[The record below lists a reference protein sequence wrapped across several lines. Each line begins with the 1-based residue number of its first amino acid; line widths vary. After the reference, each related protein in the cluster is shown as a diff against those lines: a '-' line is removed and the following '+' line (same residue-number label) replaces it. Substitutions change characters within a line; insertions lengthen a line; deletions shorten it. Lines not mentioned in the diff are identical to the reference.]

1 MRREFWVVRPEY
13 EELGLRVRVFDEAVR
28 IERVDERGNV
38 LFSIDIGMDEVLLLA
53 TRLKQALKELL

>member
-1 MRREFWVVRPEY
+1 LRREFWVVRPEY